1 MRAKLLDMFMDEN
14 LDLQKQI
21 GCITGIFQMFD
32 RHHLLTGK
40 RLNNHN
46 HRKLPSGHVLP
57 KSGRHESEQKP
68 RFSQILQEK
77 NLSKSLNE
85 TQTASME
92 SSRASCSSSSSS
104 FSSLE
109 SVKASQQEACSFDRA
124 FFQEKS
130 LLSISP
136 KVKNPEDDAKSISFD
151 SRCSTPK
158 AIMQRLDFH
167 NAVMDP
173 IKKGS
178 QGFPTRTASTEKVK
192 NHEVKHK
199 DSPRPVLLA
208 KTRMPADLNE
218 AIRLLVE
225 LKEAPWSFRDHEAND
240 TSFYQESRRSPRLSY
255 DGREFSRLLMDS
267 QDNSKPAAKLR
278 ELPRLSLDSRQGTQ
292 RSSNFASRTSS
303 TLEGFDKAT
312 TSPSVN
318 RASNLL
324 QDLSQKRQ
332 PSIVAK
338 LMGLDEM
345 LSSNS
350 AAQAAVARNSCVPF
364 HEPRDCTSVTRPRG
378 TWDAK
383 GDQFPC
389 VVQSRNLTMTKPK
402 DHLSPLKHK
411 SKIMTETAPWTQQT
425 PQKARTG
432 YQEAQFIYQ
441 EIEERL
447 KGNQFQQQKKNLRAL
462 KQIVAAMHAKRLAQ
476 TTKYNDHPYKMSVL
490 EDYTDRTPRG
500 SNQNSRSPKV
510 WKQPV
515 KEGGSPKIF
524 DPPIVVMKPAKNVKT
539 SDASGHTVVLLE
551 GLTNLPKLHTSSA
564 GNRKKS
570 SANITAER
578 DHSPRVRLGE
588 SNIQAL
594 VSATDKQ
601 IIRRSMGNNNSL
613 KFRSNSMQYLEEN
626 SGVSAKTSSI
636 LSPRLQQNKAQ
647 SEHNNKKPV
656 ESVSPRGKLRLKQS
670 QIQKREDQV
679 DEIICE
685 KRVSS
690 RRNDETS
697 PGSNK
702 IRSFALQSSVL
713 QHRIPSSRASHIASL
728 VLNQKNSVVNTSQ
741 HTSDKDITSITF
753 EYPSPVSVLDSS
765 CYEDQFSPSPVKRIS
780 DAVKDT
786 EPWTLD
792 LYCHPKN
799 LSKMND
805 ESSLKKLQDFENLVQ
820 IKMLKSADVE
830 LRTTDFITSKCNM
843 DNPDHKYVS
852 EILLATGILNK
863 DCRAPLQL
871 YASGHAINPELF
883 GVLEQPKRRWF
894 SKFELDKEETQ
905 HQKTNTEKNH
915 RKLVFDVVNEIISH
929 KMESTAYGNGPDPL
943 YQFRRKL
950 SGQHVLEEVC
960 SQIRRL
966 RTEKTRSI
974 SLEDDVEFI
983 AGEDILHRSEGWVD
997 FSVEQSRV
1005 ALQIERLI
1013 FKDLINEVLSGATEA
1028 GLGTK
1033 PMVIALHRAS
1043 ALSVKVGIQIDGN
1056 LSSIHQRG
1064 TDKIHHET
1072 TCVFP
1077 DLNPGPVLVGR
1088 VLATIERGAVDR
1100 KKGVK
1105 NGFGK

>member
-1 MRAKLLDMFMDEN
+1 MRAKLLDAFTDEN
-14 LDLQKQI
+14 MDLQKQI
-21 GCITGIFQMFD
+21 GCIAGIFQMFD
-32 RHHLLTGK
+32 RHHLLIGK
-40 RLNNHN
+40 RLNDHN

-57 KSGRHESEQKP
+57 KNGRQESEQKP

-104 FSSLE
+104 YSSLE
-109 SVKASQQEACSFDRA
+109 SVKASRQEACSFDRA

-130 LLSISP
+130 LLANSP
-136 KVKNPEDDAKSISFD
+136 KVKKPEDDAKSISFD
-151 SRCSTPK
+151 SCSSTPK
-158 AIMQRLDFH
+158 AILQTLDFH
-167 NAVMDP
+167 NAVRDP
-173 IKKGS
+173 IKKGA
-178 QGFPTRTASTEKVK
+178 QGFPTRTASTEKVN

-240 TSFYQESRRSPRLSY
+240 TSFYQESRRSPRFSY
-255 DGREFSRLLMDS
+255 DGRELSRLSMDS
-267 QDNSKPAAKLR
+267 QDNSKPANKLR
-278 ELPRLSLDSRQGTQ
+278 ELPRLSLDSRRGAQ

-303 TLEGFDKAT
+303 TLEDFDKTT

-345 LSSNS
+345 LGSNS
-350 AAQAAVARNSCVPF
+350 AAQAAVARKSCAPS
-364 HEPRDCTSVTRPRG
+364 HEPRDCTSATRPRG
-378 TWDAK
+378 TREAK
-383 GDQFPC
+383 GDQLPHA
-389 VVQSRNLTMTKPK
+389 VQSRDSTIAKPK
-402 DHLSPLKHK
+402 DHRSLLKHK

-447 KGNQFQQQKKNLRAL
+447 KGPKFQQQKKDLRAL

-476 TTKYNDHPYKMSVL
+476 TTKDNDHPYKISVL
-490 EDYTDRTPRG
+490 EDYADRTPRG
-500 SNQNSRSPKV
+500 STQNSRSPKV
-510 WKQPV
+510 WKQPAQ
-515 KEGGSPKIF
+515 EGGSPKAF
-524 DPPIVVMKPAKNVKT
+524 DPPIVVMKPAKNVRI

-551 GLTNLPKLHTSSA
+551 GLSNLPKLLTSSA

-594 VSATDKQ
+594 LSTTDRQ
-601 IIRRSMGNNNSL
+601 IIRRSMGNNNSP
-613 KFRSNSMQYLEEN
+613 KFHSNLMQYLEEN

-636 LSPRLQQNKAQ
+636 LSPRLQQRKTEAEKQPCPLTPNMNKAQ
-647 SEHNNKKPV
+647 SEHNNRKPV
-656 ESVSPRGKLRLKQS
+656 ESVSPRHKLRLKQS
-670 QIQKREDQV
+670 QVQKREDQVDV

-702 IRSFALQSSVL
+702 SRSFALQSSVL
-713 QHRIPSSRASHIASL
+713 QHRIPSSRASQIATL
-728 VLNQKNSVVNTSQ
+728 VLNQKNSAANTSQ
-741 HTSDKDITSITF
+741 HISDKEVTSITF

-765 CYEDQFSPSPVKRIS
+765 CYEDQFSPSPVKRTP

-786 EPWTLD
+786 EPCTLD

-799 LSKMND
+799 SSKMND
-805 ESSLKKLQDFENLVQ
+805 ETSLKKLQNFENLVQ
-820 IKMLKSADVE
+820 IKMLKSADAE
-830 LRTTDFITSKCNM
+830 LPTTDFITSKCNM
-843 DNPDHKYVS
+843 DNPDHNYVS

-863 DCRAPLQL
+863 DCRVPLQL
-871 YASGHAINPELF
+871 YTSGHAINPELF
-883 GVLEQPKRRWF
+883 GVLEQPKHGWF

-929 KMESTAYGNGPDPL
+929 KMESTAYGNGLDL
-943 YQFRRKL
+943 LCQFRRKL
-950 SGQHVLEEVC
+950 SGQQLVLEEVC

-966 RTEKTRSI
+966 RTEKTRST

-997 FSVEQSRV
+997 FSAEQSRV

-1013 FKDLINEVLSGATEA
+1013 FKDLIDEVLSGVTEA
-1028 GLGTK
+1028 GLQIKPRMALLCPRRFFFLGPNIPQKNIEHFSNPINAGT
-1033 PMVIALHRAS
+1033 PH
-1043 ALSVKVGIQIDGN
+1043 
-1056 LSSIHQRG
+1056 
-1064 TDKIHHET
+1064 
-1072 TCVFP
+1072 
-1077 DLNPGPVLVGR
+1077 
-1088 VLATIERGAVDR
+1088 
-1100 KKGVK
+1100 
-1105 NGFGK
+1105 

>member
-1 MRAKLLDMFMDEN
+1 MDEN

-32 RHHLLTGK
+32 RHHLLIGK
-40 RLNNHN
+40 RLNDHN

-68 RFSQILQEK
+68 CFSQILQEK

-85 TQTASME
+85 TQTSSME

-104 FSSLE
+104 YSSLE
-109 SVKASQQEACSFDRA
+109 SVKASQQEACSFGRV

-130 LLSISP
+130 LLANSP

-151 SRCSTPK
+151 LCSSTPK
-158 AIMQRLDFH
+158 AILQPLDFV
-167 NAVMDP
+167 NAVRDP

-178 QGFPTRTASTEKVK
+178 QGFPTRAASTEKVN

-255 DGREFSRLLMDS
+255 DGRELSRLSMDS

-278 ELPRLSLDSRQGTQ
+278 ELPRLSLDSRQGAQ
-292 RSSNFASRTSS
+292 KSSNFASRTSS
-303 TLEGFDKAT
+303 TLEDFNKAT

-332 PSIVAK
+332 PSIIAK
-338 LMGLDEM
+338 LMGLEEM

-350 AAQAAVARNSCVPF
+350 AAQAAVARKGCAPF
-364 HEPRDCTSVTRPRG
+364 HELRDCTSATRPRG
-378 TWDAK
+378 TRDAK
-383 GDQFPC
+383 GDQFPHA
-389 VVQSRNLTMTKPK
+389 VQSRDSTITKPK
-402 DHLSPLKHK
+402 DHHSPLKHK

-447 KGNQFQQQKKNLRAL
+447 KGHKFQQQKKDLRAL
-462 KQIVAAMHAKRLAQ
+462 KQIVAAMHAKRLVQ
-476 TTKYNDHPYKMSVL
+476 TTKDNDYPYKMSVL

-500 SNQNSRSPKV
+500 STQNSRSPKV
-510 WKQPV
+510 WKQPA
-515 KEGGSPKIF
+515 KEGGSPKAF
-524 DPPIVVMKPAKNVKT
+524 DPPIVVMKPAKNVKF
-539 SDASGHTVVLLE
+539 SDASGHTLVLLE
-551 GLTNLPKLHTSSA
+551 GLSNLPKLHTSGA

-594 VSATDKQ
+594 LSTTDKQ
-601 IIRRSMGNNNSL
+601 IIRRSMGNNNSP

-636 LSPRLQQNKAQ
+636 LSPRLQQRKTETEKQPCPLIPNMNKAQ
-647 SEHNNKKPV
+647 SEHNNRKPV

-670 QIQKREDQV
+670 QVQKREDQV

-702 IRSFALQSSVL
+702 SRSFALQSSVL
-713 QHRIPSSRASHIASL
+713 QHRIPSSRASQIATL
-728 VLNQKNSVVNTSQ
+728 VLNQKNSAVNTSQ
-741 HTSDKDITSITF
+741 QTSDKELASITF

-765 CYEDQFSPSPVKRIS
+765 CYEDQFSPSPVKRTP

-786 EPWTLD
+786 EPCTLD

-799 LSKMND
+799 PSKMND
-805 ESSLKKLQDFENLVQ
+805 ETSLKKLQDFENLVQ
-820 IKMLKSADVE
+820 IKMRKSANAE
-830 LRTTDFITSKCNM
+830 LQTTDIITSKCNM

-863 DCRAPLQL
+863 DCRVPLQL
-871 YASGHAINPELF
+871 YTSGRAINPELF
-883 GVLEQPKRRWF
+883 GVLEQPKHGWF

-905 HQKTNTEKNH
+905 HQKTNTEMNH

-929 KMESTAYGNGPDPL
+929 KMESTAYGNGPDL
-943 YQFRRKL
+943 LCQFRRKL

-966 RTEKTRSI
+966 RTEKTRST

-983 AGEDILHRSEGWVD
+983 AVEDILHRSEGWVD

-1013 FKDLINEVLSGATEA
+1013 FKDLIDEVLSGATEA
-1028 GLGTK
+1028 GLRTK
-1033 PMVIALHRAS
+1033 PSKLHR
-1043 ALSVKVGIQIDGN
+1043 
-1056 LSSIHQRG
+1056 
-1064 TDKIHHET
+1064 
-1072 TCVFP
+1072 
-1077 DLNPGPVLVGR
+1077 
-1088 VLATIERGAVDR
+1088 
-1100 KKGVK
+1100 
-1105 NGFGK
+1105 

>member
-1 MRAKLLDMFMDEN
+1 
-14 LDLQKQI
+14 
-21 GCITGIFQMFD
+21 
-32 RHHLLTGK
+32 
-40 RLNNHN
+40 
-46 HRKLPSGHVLP
+46 
-57 KSGRHESEQKP
+57 
-68 RFSQILQEK
+68 
-77 NLSKSLNE
+77 
-85 TQTASME
+85 ME

-158 AIMQRLDFH
+158 AILQRLDFH

-613 KFRSNSMQYLEEN
+613 KFRSNSMQYQEEN

-728 VLNQKNSVVNTSQ
+728 VLNQK
-741 HTSDKDITSITF
+741 
-753 EYPSPVSVLDSS
+753 
-765 CYEDQFSPSPVKRIS
+765 
-780 DAVKDT
+780 
-786 EPWTLD
+786 
-792 LYCHPKN
+792 
-799 LSKMND
+799 
-805 ESSLKKLQDFENLVQ
+805 
-820 IKMLKSADVE
+820 
-830 LRTTDFITSKCNM
+830 
-843 DNPDHKYVS
+843 YVS

-894 SKFELDKEETQ
+894 SKFELDKKETQ

-1033 PMVIALHRAS
+1033 PSKLHR
-1043 ALSVKVGIQIDGN
+1043 
-1056 LSSIHQRG
+1056 
-1064 TDKIHHET
+1064 
-1072 TCVFP
+1072 
-1077 DLNPGPVLVGR
+1077 
-1088 VLATIERGAVDR
+1088 
-1100 KKGVK
+1100 
-1105 NGFGK
+1105 